1 MRWTHGSARR
11 FCLAIL
17 CAGVLAAVAAP
28 RPAIA
33 TDIQLQGLLDLV
45 VSERG
50 DAIPLNLLWRDNQ
63 YDSYRFR
70 FFATAAV
77 SDRLDIFTELLAN
90 EDVGVVPFGAY
101 ATFHPSPGRDLNLE
115 IGLIPW
121 PIGDWAPRA
130 NSDKNPLIGIPTMYH
145 YHTSL
150 VQGVVVPSTD
160 ALIAAAGQ
168 GSYGVSYAG
177 WPGMP
182 IIYDQWWDFGA
193 AFLGSARPFEFAVG
207 FVNGSPGFPNPGVDH
222 TPGKSV
228 MGRLGLAPMPSLRFG
243 VSGSYGPYLDDGVE
257 GSLSPG
263 QKVGDF
269 NQVLAMADVE
279 LSTGHA
285 EFHAEGFSNMWE
297 TPTVGDLGVKG
308 GYAELKYALPAGFYV
323 AGRYDVMRFDDV
335 VDSTGTALSWD
346 ADVDR
351 LEVGAGYR
359 VTKGVIAKVTYQ
371 RNELQ
376 PPDPALEAEV
386 LDVFGGQLSVAF

>member
-1 MRWTHGSARR
+1 
-11 FCLAIL
+11 
-17 CAGVLAAVAAP
+17 
-28 RPAIA
+28 
-33 TDIQLQGLLDLV
+33 
-45 VSERG
+45 
-50 DAIPLNLLWRDNQ
+50 
-63 YDSYRFR
+63 
-70 FFATAAV
+70 
-77 SDRLDIFTELLAN
+77 
-90 EDVGVVPFGAY
+90 
-101 ATFHPSPGRDLNLE
+101 
-115 IGLIPW
+115 
-121 PIGDWAPRA
+121 
-130 NSDKNPLIGIPTMYH
+130 
-145 YHTSL
+145 
-150 VQGVVVPSTD
+150 
-160 ALIAAAGQ
+160 
-168 GSYGVSYAG
+168 
-177 WPGMP
+177 MP